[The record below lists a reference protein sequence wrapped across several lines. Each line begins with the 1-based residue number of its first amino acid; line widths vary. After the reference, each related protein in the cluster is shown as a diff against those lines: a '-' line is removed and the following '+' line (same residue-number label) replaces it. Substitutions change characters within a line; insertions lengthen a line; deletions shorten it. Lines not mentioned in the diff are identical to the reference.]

1 MTKQT
6 VGSGKIPHLK
16 IGDAIVIHGSTEEK
30 RDVVKYTDAKSL
42 VEYFRSKDDPDNEY
56 KNNEEY
62 MHSVTKK
69 LQEVYEVSVLP
80 CHNEEAFVGA
90 LFRLKLCSVT
100 VLN

>member
-1 MTKQT
+1 MTKQV
-6 VGSGKIPHLK
+6 VGGGKVPSLK
-16 IGDAIVIHGSTEEK
+16 VGDAIVIHGSTDGK

-42 VEYFRSKDDPDNEY
+42 VEYFRSKDDPE
-56 KNNEEY
+56 KNFQTNEEY

-69 LQEVYEVSVLP
+69 LQEAYEVSVLP
-80 CHNEEAFVGA
+80 CHSEEAFVGA